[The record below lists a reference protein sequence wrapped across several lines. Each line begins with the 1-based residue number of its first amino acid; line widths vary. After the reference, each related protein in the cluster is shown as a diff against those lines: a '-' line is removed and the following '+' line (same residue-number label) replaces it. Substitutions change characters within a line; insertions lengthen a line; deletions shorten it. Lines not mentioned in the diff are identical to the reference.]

1 LWTRRGRFWV
11 ASSLNAFGISYVKN
25 ETCFGFRMGE
35 EVGYHLDDPHLQ
47 KEVLF
52 LSFFLVNTG
61 KGKRITGYRKRE
73 KDYRQADRKEK
84 KERR

>member
-1 LWTRRGRFWV
+1 
-11 ASSLNAFGISYVKN
+11 
-25 ETCFGFRMGE
+25 MGE